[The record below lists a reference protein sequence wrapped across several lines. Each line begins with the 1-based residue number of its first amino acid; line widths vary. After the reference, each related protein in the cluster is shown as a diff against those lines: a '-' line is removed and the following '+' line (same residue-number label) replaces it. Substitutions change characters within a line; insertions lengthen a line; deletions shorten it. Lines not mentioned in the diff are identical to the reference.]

1 MTEPTAQQ
9 QPQNGATTATTPTV
23 VSHLVI
29 GAGPAG
35 LQLAKHL
42 QDSGY
47 TYAVLEAGETPGTFF
62 GTYPRHRTL
71 ISINKPHTGTEDP
84 ELNLRMD
91 WNSILTPDPK
101 LLFTRYS
108 ERYFPAADDLR
119 RYLADY
125 AAAFDLSIR
134 FNTRVERITRIPAD
148 RDSGGSTDGDNADA
162 ENARVSGESGDFL
175 VEASDR
181 SRWRAGVVI
190 VATGVG
196 KPYVPP
202 IAGIEHAEQYAT
214 MSVDPADFTDQRVL
228 ILGKGN
234 SAFETADNL
243 IEKAAVIHVAGPS
256 SIKLAWQS
264 HYVGH
269 LRAVNNNF
277 LDTYQLKSQNAILD
291 GEVLDITP
299 QPEGGFLV
307 RFSFSRANEVVKEL
321 YSDRVLCCTG
331 FRLDTAPFAEDC
343 RPMLAI
349 KDRFAEL
356 SSAYESVN
364 VPGLYFAGTL
374 MQQREFKKSTTG
386 FIHGFRYTVR
396 ALSRILDQRASGTPW
411 PHTELPVSAQALADA
426 IVRRVNRTSALWQQF
441 GVLGDVLLVPDTED
455 EPGAAA
461 DDVQYLE
468 EVPVQYA
475 LDGGL
480 AEPASELATDGLLVA
495 VTLEYGPDHDKVD
508 PFDIS
513 VRRVAQ
519 NRAEE
524 AHDAAYLHPV
534 IRVFRDAKQLAEHHM
549 AENLE
554 NNWDGASTH
563 REPLTAFLDE
573 VLTELR
579 ASR

>member
-1 MTEPTAQQ
+1 VTEPTAQRT
-9 QPQNGATTATTPTV
+9 NAV

-35 LQLAKHL
+35 LQLARHL
-42 QDSGY
+42 RESGH
-47 TYAVLEAGETPGTFF
+47 TYAVLEAGGAPGTFF
-62 GTYPRHRTL
+62 ATYPRHRTL
-71 ISINKPHTGTEDP
+71 ISINKPHTGTDDP

-91 WNSILTPDPK
+91 WNSILSPDPE

-125 AAAFDLSIR
+125 AAAGELRIHY
-134 FNTRVERITRIPAD
+134 NTRVERITRSA
-148 RDSGGSTDGDNADA
+148 GD
-162 ENARVSGESGDFL
+162 GESGELGEFT
-175 VEASDR
+175 VEAADGS
-181 SRWRAGVVI
+181 SWRARNVI

-202 IAGIEHAEQYAT
+202 IPGIEHAEQYAT

-256 SIKLAWQS
+256 SIRLAWQS

-291 GEVLDITP
+291 GRVVEIAP
-299 QPEGGFLV
+299 RPEGGFLV
-307 RFSFSRANEVVKEL
+307 RFAFSRADEVVKDMP
-321 YSDRVLCCTG
+321 YDRVLCCTG
-331 FRLDTAPFAEDC
+331 FRLDTSPFAEGS
-343 RPMLAI
+343 RPALAI
-349 KDRFAEL
+349 DDRFAEL

-374 MQQREFKKSTTG
+374 MQQRDFKKATTG

-411 PHTELPVSAQALADA
+411 PRTGVPASAEALAEA
-426 IVRRVNRTSALWQQF
+426 VVRRVNRTSALWQQF
-441 GVLGDVLLVPDTED
+441 GVMADVLLVPDDGGE
-455 EPGAAA
+455 A
-461 DDVQYLE
+461 QYLE
-468 EVPVQYA
+468 EVPLRYA
-475 LDGGL
+475 LNGGL
-480 AEPASELATDGLLVA
+480 AESATGPATDGLLAA

-513 VRRVAQ
+513 VRRVVQ
-519 NRAEE
+519 DRAEE
-524 AHDAAYLHPV
+524 AQDAAYLHPV
-534 IRVFRDAKQLAEHHM
+534 IRVFRDGRLLAEHHL

-554 NNWDGASTH
+554 NQWDGAASH
-563 REPLTAFLDE
+563 RAPLIAFMDKVLDD
-573 VLTELR
+573 LR
-579 ASR
+579 AV

>member
-1 MTEPTAQQ
+1 MSEPTAQ
-9 QPQNGATTATTPTV
+9 PMTTTT
-23 VSHLVI
+23 VSHLII

-35 LQLAKHL
+35 LQLARHL
-42 QDSGY
+42 QEAGHG
-47 TYAVLEAGETPGTFF
+47 YAVVEAGEAPGTFF
-62 GTYPRHRTL
+62 ATYPRHRTL
-71 ISINKPHTGTEDP
+71 ISINKPHTGTDDP

-108 ERYFPAADDLR
+108 ERYFPAAQDLR

-125 AAAFDLSIR
+125 AAAFDLRIHY
-134 FNTRVERITRIPAD
+134 NTRVERITRSAA
-148 RDSGGSTDGDNADA
+148 GFT
-162 ENARVSGESGDFL
+162 
-175 VEASDR
+175 VEASDG
-181 SRWRAGVVI
+181 SRWQARVVI

-196 KPYVPP
+196 TPYVPP
-202 IAGIEHAEQYAT
+202 IPGIEHAEQYAT

-243 IEKAAVIHVAGPS
+243 IEKAAVIHVAGPH
-256 SIKLAWQS
+256 SIRLAWAS

-291 GEVLDITP
+291 GRVVDITP
-299 QPEGGFLV
+299 RPEGGFLV
-307 RFSFSRANEVVKEL
+307 RFSFSRADEVVKEL
-321 YSDRVLCCTG
+321 PYDRVLCCTG
-331 FRLDTAPFAEDC
+331 FRLDTSPFAEDS
-343 RPMLAI
+343 RPALTI
-349 KDRFAEL
+349 NDRFAEL

-374 MQQREFKKSTTG
+374 MQQRDFKKSTTG

-411 PHTELPVSAQALADA
+411 PHTEVPASPEALADA
-426 IVRRVNRTSALWQQF
+426 VVRRVNRTSALWQQF
-441 GVLGDVLLVPDTED
+441 GVMSDVLLLPDGD
-455 EPGAAA
+455 GSGDGRASAR
-461 DDVQYLE
+461 YLE
-468 EVPVQYA
+468 EVPLRYA

-480 AEPASELATDGLLVA
+480 AEPATRLATDGLLVA

-519 NRAEE
+519 DRAEQ

-534 IRVFRDAKQLAEHHM
+534 VRVFRDAKPLAEHHL

-554 NNWDGASTH
+554 NNWDGPDTH
-563 REPLTAFLDE
+563 RAPLVAFLDK
-573 VLTELR
+573 VLTDLR
-579 ASR
+579 ATR